1 MPDLGLDTTTSTS
14 DGEAFEALNQLA
26 GRRTLPIPAE
36 ILVRHIL
43 ALPGPW
49 DWPVRR
55 AAFEALLRRLAS
67 ARSQELAVIES
78 PRRGPF
84 GRYALGSPQ
93 AAGLLSYDVR
103 LLSLG
108 PIDAAL
114 RLRGL
119 PAQLAGFVQAR
130 VGSRGSP
137 GAQTP
142 RMEEDDGDW
151 ASCAAGS
158 GMGRHAGS
166 GRSLRS
172 TLGACAHFACKRTF
186 EPFPPVEERP
196 PATRRPA
203 RCRSE
208 GAAASGGQAAEVRQG
223 CERRSGRLRGVG

>member
-1 MPDLGLDTTTSTS
+1 MAMPDLGLDTTTSTS

-36 ILVRHIL
+36 ILVGHIL

-108 PIDAAL
+108 PIDARWRTTAKVTPRNL
-114 RLRGL
+114 LIFQ
-119 PAQLAGFVQAR
+119 QLATIGYAMR
-130 VGSRGSP
+130 RI
-137 GAQTP
+137 
-142 RMEEDDGDW
+142 
-151 ASCAAGS
+151 
-158 GMGRHAGS
+158 
-166 GRSLRS
+166 
-172 TLGACAHFACKRTF
+172 
-186 EPFPPVEERP
+186 VE
-196 PATRRPA
+196 AF
-203 RCRSE
+203 
-208 GAAASGGQAAEVRQG
+208 
-223 CERRSGRLRGVG
+223 